1 MLADVKLQQVIFI
14 GLMGFIIC
22 GIQFINDANKFTA
35 SNPMVLIAF
44 FLIMTIGV
52 SHGAMDGK
60 IIWHGFDNIKGRC
73 FAYLVYM
80 LLVFLG
86 GGLWVVYPKIALM
99 LLMGMSVF
107 HFGWSD
113 FWLFPSYPKPLLFSW
128 GCLMS
133 LIPIIFHPAEV
144 NEIIAKLVGA
154 YLTETQVMLLQAFLV
169 VVLFYVVYQLL
180 YELKKEELG
189 LFDEINCFFTRPT
202 LCAGAFLTLVE
213 LIVILMAAVY
223 FHPLIWFTFYFC
235 GLHGSRAL
243 IYAGFRWKVDL
254 IWLALFTLPVTLIA
268 FGLLTSN
275 IFNLNIYL
283 IIFPVLA
290 SLTIAHISLPTL
302 LKILSPNKDAVQ

>member
-14 GLMGFIIC
+14 GLMGFFIC
-22 GIQFINDANKFTA
+22 GFQFINDANNFTA

-73 FAYLVYM
+73 FAYLVYL

-86 GGLWVVYPKIALM
+86 GGLWVMYPKIALM
-99 LLMGMSVF
+99 FLMGMSVF

-113 FWLFPSYPKPLLFSW
+113 LRLFPSYPKPLLFGW
-128 GCLMS
+128 GCLMT

-144 NEIIAKLVGA
+144 NGIFAKLVGA
-154 YLTETQVMLLQAFLV
+154 YLTETQVMLLQAFLLV
-169 VVLFYVVYQLL
+169 ALFYVVYQLL

-202 LCAGAFLTLVE
+202 LCASAFLTLVE

-223 FHPLIWFTFYFC
+223 FHPLLWFTFYFC
-235 GLHGSRAL
+235 GLHGPRAL

-254 IWLALFTLPVTLIA
+254 IWLILFTLPVTFIA
-268 FGLLTSN
+268 LGLLIN
-275 IFNLNIYL
+275 NVFNQNIYL
-283 IIFPVLA
+283 IIFPILA
-290 SLTIAHISLPTL
+290 SLTIAHMSISNL
-302 LKILSPNKDAVQ
+302 LKILSPNKDVVQ

>member
-14 GLMGFIIC
+14 GIMSFFIC
-22 GIQFINDANKFTA
+22 GIQFINDANHFTT

-60 IIWHGFDNIKGRC
+60 IIWNGFDNIKGRC
-73 FAYLVYM
+73 FAYLAYL

-86 GGLWVVYPKIALM
+86 GGLWVVFPKFALM

-113 FWLFPSYPKPLLFSW
+113 FRLFPSYPKPLLFCW
-128 GCLMS
+128 GCLMTLS
-133 LIPIIFHPAEV
+133 AIIFHPTDV
-144 NEIIAKLVGA
+144 NEIFDKLVGA
-154 YLTETQVMLLQAFLV
+154 YLTETQVMLLQASLV
-169 VVLFYVVYQLL
+169 VALFYVVYQLL

-189 LFDEINCFFTRPT
+189 LFNEINCFFTHPT
-202 LCAGAFLTLVE
+202 LCSSAFLTLVE
-213 LIVILMAAVY
+213 LMVILMAAVY
-223 FHPLIWFTFYFC
+223 FHPLIWFIFYFC

-243 IYAGFRWKVDL
+243 IYAGFKGKLDL
-254 IWLALFTLPVTLIA
+254 IWLVIFTLPVTLIA
-268 FGLLTSN
+268 FGLLISN
-275 IFNLNIYL
+275 VFNQNIYL

-290 SLTIAHISLPTL
+290 SLTIAHISVPKI
-302 LKILSPNKDAVQ
+302 LKILSP